1 MTQEFWVGLIVA
13 LAALYL
19 VWRWL
24 PARWRRRLG
33 LRAPSVK
40 DSSDCA
46 TCSGCSGG
54 ACDAPAASEA
64 GVQAESGG
72 KPTLERAR
80 WQPSLP
86 SSNSRQGEGRHS

>member
-1 MTQEFWVGLIVA
+1 MTQELWVGIIVG

-24 PARWRRRLG
+24 PARWRQRLG
-33 LRAPSVK
+33 LGQSRARDK
-40 DSSDCA
+40 SDCA

-54 ACDAPAASEA
+54 ACDSSADQAAAQA
-64 GVQAESGG
+64 GSGG
-72 KPTLERAR
+72 KPTLARAR

>member
-1 MTQEFWVGLIVA
+1 MSQEFWAGLIVA
-13 LAALYL
+13 VAALYL

-33 LRAPSVK
+33 ARTPESAGGCGSC
-40 DSSDCA
+40 SACGGCA
-46 TCSGCSGG
+46 G
-54 ACDAPAASEA
+54 DAAQA
-64 GVQAESGG
+64 GSGG
-72 KPTLERAR
+72 KPTLARAR

>member
-1 MTQEFWVGLIVA
+1 MSQELWVGLIVG

-24 PARWRRRLG
+24 PAGWRQRLG
-33 LRAPSVK
+33 IRPSRAK
-40 DSSDCA
+40 GASDCA

-54 ACDAPAASEA
+54 GCAPP
-64 GVQAESGG
+64 GDRTDIQTGNGG
-72 KPTLERAR
+72 KPTLARAR

>member
-1 MTQEFWVGLIVA
+1 MSQEFWVGLIVG

-24 PARWRRRLG
+24 PARWRQRWAGRQAAATAAG
-33 LRAPSVK
+33 
-40 DSSDCA
+40 DCA
-46 TCSGCSGG
+46 TCSGCRGG
-54 ACDAPAASEA
+54 ACAPSGAQSSDQA
-64 GVQAESGG
+64 GSGG

-80 WQPSLP
+80 WQASLP